1 MQPIIHV
8 EHLVKRYKRSQVNAV
23 DDISFDVAP
32 GEFFVLLG
40 PNGAGKT
47 TTISIL
53 TTTLAPT
60 SGKVLIAGHDV
71 ARESS
76 AVRQSVGIIFQNP
89 SLDLN
94 LTAEENVR
102 FHAVLYGL
110 YPFAPTFALMP
121 RAYRTQVH
129 TLAEVLG
136 IEKDIFKPVKT
147 YSGGM

>member
-8 EHLVKRYKRSQVNAV
+8 EHLVKRYKRAQVNAV

-60 SGKVLIAGHDV
+60 AGQVLIAGYDA
-71 ARESS
+71 ARAAS

-89 SLDLN
+89 SIDLT
-94 LTAEENVR
+94 LTAE
-102 FHAVLYGL
+102 
-110 YPFAPTFALMP
+110 
-121 RAYRTQVH
+121 
-129 TLAEVLG
+129 
-136 IEKDIFKPVKT
+136 D
-147 YSGGM
+147 